1 MLYETLFK
9 NGAVLMIKI
18 IVLIPL
24 ILSLIWF
31 GYLTINNYSV
41 ADGKQGFKYILLFSC
56 VIAAFFTLMYWLT
69 H

>member
-1 MLYETLFK
+1 ML
-9 NGAVLMIKI
+9 KI

-41 ADGKQGFKYILLFSC
+41 ADGKQGFKYILYFSL